1 MTDSTVMD
9 PTMTDPDVPMIDLMD
24 GNAIPQISL
33 GVLRVGDRETTPV
46 VESAL
51 SLGYRHIDGAAGYG
65 NEAGIGRAL
74 KAAGYDHGDRRRGLW
89 VTTKL
94 RDTEQGVRLHASRLR
109 PPDRPSGP
117 RLRRYVY
124 DPLADALRLAGGP
137 DVEGVRPA
145 A

>member
-24 GNAIPQISL
+24 GNAVPQIGL

-94 RDTEQGVRLHASRLR
+94 RDTEQGRLHASRLR
-109 PPDRPSGP
+109 PSDRPSGS

-124 DPLADALRLAGGP
+124 DPLADTLRLAGGR
-137 DVEGVRPA
+137 DMEGVRPSA
-145 A
+145 